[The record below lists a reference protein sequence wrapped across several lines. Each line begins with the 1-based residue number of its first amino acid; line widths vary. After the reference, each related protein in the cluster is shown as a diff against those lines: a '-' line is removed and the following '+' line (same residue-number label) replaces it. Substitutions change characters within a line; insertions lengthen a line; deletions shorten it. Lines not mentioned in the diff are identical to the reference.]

1 MHYNKFSATVIGNIG
16 NVETINEGTEQEF
29 SKFSLACNGRYV
41 SKIGEEVQT
50 IDWVDVILSKKQ
62 KAEIFTKGRKV
73 LVEGVPTVNAY
84 IDKEGK
90 PQGKLVIVAPRIE
103 FLDSKKG
110 EEKADEVEAFD
121 A

>member
-62 KAEIFTKGRKV
+62 KAEIFTK
-73 LVEGVPTVNAY
+73 
-84 IDKEGK
+84 EGK